1 MNTFFLPAKTRFC
14 HIYTRKTFSISIHGF
29 RWHITVLIATMTMS
43 WLIRGGEGEE
53 GYNCSLHGWS
63 HAFSRT
69 WQTANFEISERD
81 RQVEAGG
88 SKDAKTI
95 AGSFY
100 PTLLHQNTQLNT
112 PFSQKINCMN
122 QLYAVKAD
130 GIEKYLLQNKYFIIL
145 PTCPKNT
152 SIWCCYNSKGFG
164 KRVILSPVKRP
175 SRENCCTR
183 SLSVSRRLSELSTS
197 R

>member
-29 RWHITVLIATMTMS
+29 RWHITVLFATMTMS

-145 PTCPKNT
+145 PTCHKNT
-152 SIWCCYNSKGFG
+152 SIWCC
-164 KRVILSPVKRP
+164 
-175 SRENCCTR
+175 
-183 SLSVSRRLSELSTS
+183 
-197 R
+197 